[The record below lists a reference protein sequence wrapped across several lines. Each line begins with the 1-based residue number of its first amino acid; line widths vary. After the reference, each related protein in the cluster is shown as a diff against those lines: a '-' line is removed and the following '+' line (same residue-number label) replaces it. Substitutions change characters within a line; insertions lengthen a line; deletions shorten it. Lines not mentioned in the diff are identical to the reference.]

1 MACCQIHTASV
12 RLYRAPTPVIWPLRV
27 MPSLY
32 TSHIVDPTTFGGS
45 NPGHNVP
52 FRKLRMWDS
61 APGLV
66 PFLWNAGPGWLGRN
80 GPAPL
85 WTGAVSSFHTGILAL
100 TGWFPVS
107 RLASDRWRIN
117 AEGAAG
123 CQRGKREPV
132 GRAGPSQPRL

>member
-12 RLYRAPTPVIWPLRV
+12 RLYRAPTPVTWPLRV

-32 TSHIVDPTTFGGS
+32 TSHIVDPTTFVGS

-66 PFLWNAGPGWLGRN
+66 PFLWNVGPDALDVTAGVVVDR
-80 GPAPL
+80 AP
-85 WTGAVSSFHTGILAL
+85 F
-100 TGWFPVS
+100 
-107 RLASDRWRIN
+107 RLFTP
-117 AEGAAG
+117 E
-123 CQRGKREPV
+123 
-132 GRAGPSQPRL
+132 SQV